1 MKCNLCSLQEVSYAL
16 GPRFFA
22 LSHNFIA
29 GEAPLI
35 SKPKMQMHR
44 PSLAP
49 LEQRLDGL
57 VQSLDALE
65 PSIKS
70 EPLNIDPSLPRYVCG
85 ECAWTTLKRQGLAIH
100 FSRKHNP
107 LHFTCPAR
115 DCKTHCPSQWDV
127 DKHFQQ
133 QHAIPC
139 SYPGCKEVF
148 TGTSQLHIHLER
160 NHPPG
165 DANPPENGNPDTSR
179 LFKCPW
185 PGCRRAFPDNAVL
198 FDHYDAEHPL
208 SLYQPNTPK
217 PYKCPFCS
225 KGYTR
230 EKYMKA
236 HQSSSHRPSR
246 WATSEADGSTSDQ
259 QALIQQSHVSMARR
273 ASEARL
279 GDPASVEDTFSE
291 SEELSDGEE
300 EYSITIAGGRIYID
314 DELALSSPE
323 PDGIGSTKPAS
334 SAVPQ
339 NSTQPNETMAIGYI
353 LQPPSSDHRMS
364 DADDEEDYPERWA
377 LDEDELPR
385 EQRYSS
391 PSHVADQFADPEQ
404 GRRILHRML
413 YILHLHQWISAGEL
427 MDLWSILLTSEHR
440 VIILQQLHD
449 INLVEDESKLLS
461 ILHGGVLSELINA
474 WAQFKLLSLQY
485 FPYAFPQ
492 NPAAKEMISAILGY
506 CRGLEDLIDEG
517 RSIAIS
523 QGYEIPDIV
532 RRPPR
537 DESSISGDASLARLI
552 EGLAD
557 RVKCRMVHERRMQF
571 TNVMI
576 LKETGPYIE
585 DLKAAVRTI
594 YPDGIHDEDNY

>member
-1 MKCNLCSLQEVSYAL
+1 
-16 GPRFFA
+16 
-22 LSHNFIA
+22 
-29 GEAPLI
+29 
-35 SKPKMQMHR
+35 MQTHR
-44 PSLAP
+44 PGLAR

-57 VQSLDALE
+57 VQSLDSQE

-85 ECAWTTLKRQGLAIH
+85 ECAWTTSKRQGLAVH
-100 FSRKHNP
+100 FTRKHNP
-107 LHFTCPAR
+107 LHFPCPAR
-115 DCKTHCPSQWDV
+115 ECKIRCSSQWDV

-148 TGTSQLHIHLER
+148 TLTSQLHIHLEK
-160 NHPPG
+160 NHLPG
-165 DANPPENGNPDTSR
+165 DTNTPEYGNPDTSR

-217 PYKCPFCS
+217 PYRCPFCS

-230 EKYMKA
+230 EKYMKS

-246 WATSEADGSTSDQ
+246 WAASDADSSASNQ
-259 QALIQQSHVSMARR
+259 QALIQQSRVSMARR
-273 ASEARL
+273 ASEARSR
-279 GDPASVEDTFSE
+279 DPTSTEDSSSE
-291 SEELSDGEE
+291 SEELPDGEE
-300 EYSITIAGGRIYID
+300 EYSITIVGGRIYID
-314 DELALSSPE
+314 DELVLSSPE
-323 PDGIGSTKPAS
+323 PENIGPTKQASPAVS
-334 SAVPQ
+334 QA
-339 NSTQPNETMAIGYI
+339 STQRNQRMAIGYI
-353 LQPPSSDHRMS
+353 LQPQSLDHMMS
-364 DADDEEDYPERWA
+364 DADDEEEYPERWA
-377 LDEDELPR
+377 LDEEELPR

-391 PSHVADQFADPEQ
+391 PSHVTDQFAHPEQ

-413 YILHLHQWISAGEL
+413 YILHLHQWISVGEL
-427 MDLWSILLTSEHR
+427 MDLWSTLLTSEHR
-440 VIILQQLHD
+440 LTILQQLHSID
-449 INLVEDESKLLS
+449 LVEDESKLLS
-461 ILHGGVLSELINA
+461 ILHGSVLSELINA
-474 WAQFKLLSLQY
+474 WAQFKLLPLQY
-485 FPYAFPQ
+485 FPNAFPQ

-517 RSIAIS
+517 RPIAIS

-557 RVKCRMVHERRMQF
+557 RVKCRMVHERRVQF

-576 LKETGPYIE
+576 LKETGPYIQ
-585 DLKAAVRTI
+585 DLKVIVRTI
-594 YPDGIHDEDNY
+594 YPDSIHGGGNPWSH